1 VENRPERLCD
11 LCVRCARK
19 LLQTTTACAVRD
31 NYKTTTNIEKKQKSV
46 HFVMGQ
52 NVYQMI
58 RLETAHPIASIRVR
72 VGGITI

>member
-1 VENRPERLCD
+1 MTH
-11 LCVRCARK
+11 VRCALSARQFEK
-19 LLQTTTACAVRD
+19 
-31 NYKTTTNIEKKQKSV
+31 TTNIEKKQKSV